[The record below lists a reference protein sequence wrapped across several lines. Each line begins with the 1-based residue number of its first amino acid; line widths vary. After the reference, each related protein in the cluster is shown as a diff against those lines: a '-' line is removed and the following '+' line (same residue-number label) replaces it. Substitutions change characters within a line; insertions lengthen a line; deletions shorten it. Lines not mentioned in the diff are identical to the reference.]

1 MVQFELHETNTNGD
15 ECVIRI
21 AERRVSVSNQHEHAG
36 YELLKIKNGKGK
48 IECESMHAC
57 ASENENIII
66 EKC

>member
-21 AERRVSVSNQHEHAG
+21 AERRVSVSNQPEHAG

-48 IECESMHAC
+48 RT
-57 ASENENIII
+57 NPDLGK
-66 EKC
+66 EKKGSRYC